1 MDQLYKV
8 ISHKL
13 PWLGLKLVQARMSDT
28 PEFYVKKTFTSSL
41 FASLA
46 IIFILFMFMKSWK
59 PLLGLPIIFWLLFMY
74 FLGYVD
80 MKISKIKKGIEKEI
94 IFAGRFLIIELE
106 SGVPF
111 YKAFQN
117 LSKNYEQI
125 GYYFREIVEKIDLGT
140 SLEDALNESV
150 KVVPSDDLRKVFWQL
165 LNSIKTGSE
174 AAHALTNVFDQI
186 VRKQQIAVK
195 EYGRKLNPMAMFYM
209 MAAIILPSLG
219 TIMFIIV
226 AAFIGLDVGL
236 VMYGAVVG
244 FLGFIQFMFL
254 SAIKS
259 SRPPMDL

>member
-1 MDQLYKV
+1 M
-8 ISHKL
+8 
-13 PWLGLKLVQARMSDT
+13 PWLSLKMLQARIPDT
-28 PEFYVKKTFTSSL
+28 PEVYIKKTFFSAFFVSL
-41 FASLA
+41 SLC
-46 IIFILFMFMKSWK
+46 FILFMFMSSFKLFLIW
-59 PLLGLPIIFWLLFMY
+59 PIVFVLVFFY

-80 MKISKIKKGIEKEI
+80 MKILRIKKGIEKEI

-106 SGVPF
+106 SGVPV

-117 LSKNYEQI
+117 LAKNYEEI
-125 GYYFREIVEKIDLGT
+125 GFYFREIVDNIDLGT
-140 SLEDALNESV
+140 SMEDSLNESI
-150 KVVPSDDLRKVFWQL
+150 KIVPSNDLRKVFWQL

-174 AAHALTNVFDQI
+174 AATALSNVFDQI

-219 TIMFIIV
+219 TIMFIIL
-226 AAFIGLDVGL
+226 ASFLGLDVGL
-236 VMYGAVVG
+236 MIYSVVV
-244 FLGFIQFMFL
+244 LVIGFIQFMFL